1 MSNTAVLINSTQDYK
16 VVNFGNE
23 MNISKF
29 LNITDVTEET
39 VKKVKEFMLSIR
51 DKEKIELTSILVD
64 RWMHYQVNNDS
75 VYVKHIASGRMN
87 VLYQI
92 VLGGQD
98 WDGIYELTLKGKDI
112 KAQGYVIGD
121 KKTLVIESNGNYD
134 VATFGEKGKESY
146 TITKLDFE
154 TEEEFKNALLGTGLI
169 DEEDLEIYYKPDN
182 TIKSYLN
189 KVLPN
194 IIFK

>member
-1 MSNTAVLINSTQDYK
+1 MSNTAVLINSTQGYK
-16 VVNFGNE
+16 VINFGNG

-39 VKKVKEFMLSIR
+39 VKNVKEFMLSIR

-64 RWMHYQVNNDS
+64 RWMYYQVNNDS
-75 VYVKHIASGRMN
+75 VYVKHIPSGRMN

-134 VATFGEKGKESY
+134 VATFGEKGEEPY

-154 TEEEFKNALLGTGLI
+154 TEEEFKNALLRTGLI

-182 TIKSYLN
+182 IIKPYLN
-189 KVLPN
+189 RVLPN
-194 IIFK
+194 IILK

>member
-1 MSNTAVLINSTQDYK
+1 MSNTAVLTNSTQGYK
-16 VVNFGNE
+16 VVNFGNG

-39 VKKVKEFMLSIR
+39 IKNVKEFMLSIR
-51 DKEKIELTSILVD
+51 DKEKIELTSVLVD

-75 VYVKHIASGRMN
+75 VYIKHIPSGRMN

-112 KAQGYVIGD
+112 KAQGYVVGD

-134 VATFGEKGKESY
+134 VATFGEKGEEPY

-182 TIKSYLN
+182 IIKPYLN

-194 IIFK
+194 IILK